1 MRFCINKII
10 LWLKSGEMRTIS
22 FSNNKVNVIT
32 GNSDTGKSSVL
43 DIIDYCL
50 CSTKANIPNQ
60 HIGVNVLWYG
70 INLTINS
77 KHYTIAR
84 GEVKNSIPSV
94 EYFFSGN
101 GRIPELPYSSI
112 GSSELKTI
120 LEQEFSINDSVT
132 FAYGGKN
139 ITQSTKIS
147 YRYFLMFNTQSG
159 DTINDSRV
167 YFDKQS
173 DDRYREALPRIFDLA
188 LGITTVENMTLKS
201 KIEYTQKALDR
212 LEKEKLLEETSDDDI
227 KVLKQALLKKSK
239 EFYLVNSQ
247 NDDERDFINLEGVIV
262 NGKLGLVNF
271 PESNIY
277 DALVE
282 EYQKVELQIKKLN
295 SFNSGYANYKK
306 QLSKEKESLKPIE
319 HLKKFIGNIENDEY
333 KQFIVVLE
341 KEYTQIKK
349 MIVDKMPFETDISNK
364 LADLKAK
371 LDDIEHRIKLCPKI
385 NFTPISDS
393 ERYIALGE
401 IKSEYTQLLNRP
413 KNKNNIDERIK
424 NKRNELEDY
433 NSKYVDYDSAREAT
447 INALNDCIATYMML
461 AKNAF
466 ESYHG
471 YLPSYDY
478 KKRILQLRK
487 SKTNQIESRT
497 SSSVDLFR
505 HLCLFL
511 GMHELSMI
519 NKVPYIAPFLILDQ
533 PTRPY
538 FQTNKNIDYKET
550 KNNTDSKGDWNKVE
564 EIFLIL
570 NEFIKNV
577 QKNKGEMQVIV
588 LEHVSREAWEG
599 RENVHLVEEFDGVKN
614 ALIPPRIAN
623 KK

>member
-10 LWLKSGEMRTIS
+10 LWLKSGEMRVIP
-22 FSNNKVNVIT
+22 FLNNKVNVIT

-50 CSTKANIPNQ
+50 CSSKANIPNQ

-70 INLTINS
+70 INITINS
-77 KHYTIAR
+77 KQYTIAR
-84 GEVKNSIPSV
+84 GEVKNSISSS
-94 EYFFSGN
+94 EYFFSGS
-101 GRIPELPYSSI
+101 GKIPELPYSSI

-201 KIEYTQKALDR
+201 KIENTQKAIDK

-227 KVLKQALLKKSK
+227 KALKQALLKKSK
-239 EFYLVNSQ
+239 EFYLINSE
-247 NDDERDFINLEGVIV
+247 NDDECDFTNLEGIIE

-271 PESNIY
+271 PESNKY
-277 DALVE
+277 DTLVE

-295 SFNSGYANYKK
+295 SFNRGYANYKK

-371 LDDIEHRIKLCPKI
+371 LDDIEQRIKLCPKI
-385 NFTPISDS
+385 NFTSISDS

-413 KNKNNIDERIK
+413 KNKSNIDERIK

-433 NSKYVDYDSAREAT
+433 NSKYVDYESAREAT
-447 INALNDCIATYMML
+447 INALNDCIAAYMML

-466 ESYHG
+466 ESYEG

-487 SKTNQIESRT
+487 SKTNQIEFRT

-538 FQTNKNIDYKET
+538 FQTNKNIDYTET

-577 QKNKGEMQVIV
+577 QKNEGEIQVIV
-588 LEHVSREAWEG
+588 LEHVSSEAWEG

>member
-1 MRFCINKII
+1 MRFCINKLI
-10 LWLKSGEMRTIS
+10 LWLKSGEMRIIP
-22 FSNNKVNVIT
+22 FLNNKVNVIT
-32 GNSDTGKSSVL
+32 GNSDTGKSSIL

-50 CSTKANIPNQ
+50 CSSKANIPNQ

-70 INLTINS
+70 INITINS
-77 KHYTIAR
+77 KQYTIAR
-84 GEVKNSIPSV
+84 GEVKNSRPSS
-94 EYFFSGN
+94 EYFFSGD
-101 GRIPELPYSSI
+101 GGIPELPYSSI

-139 ITQSTKIS
+139 IPQSTKIS

-159 DTINDSRV
+159 DTINDSHV

-188 LGITTVENMTLKS
+188 LGITTVENLTLKT
-201 KIEYTQKALDR
+201 KIQNTQKALDK
-212 LEKEKLLEETSDDDI
+212 LEMEKLLEETSDDEI
-227 KVLKQALLKKSK
+227 KVFIQTLLKKSK
-239 EFYLVNSQ
+239 EFYLINSE
-247 NDDERDFINLEGVIV
+247 NDDERDFENLKKVIES
-262 NGKLGLVNF
+262 GKLGLVNF
-271 PESNIY
+271 PESSKY

-295 SFNSGYANYKK
+295 SFNKGYANYKK
-306 QLSKEKESLKPIE
+306 QLTKEKESLKPIE

-333 KQFIVVLE
+333 KQFILVLE
-341 KEYTQIKK
+341 KEYTQLKK

-364 LADLKAK
+364 IADLKSK
-371 LDDIEHRIKLCPKI
+371 LNDIEQHIELCPKI
-385 NFTPISDS
+385 KFTPISDS

-401 IKSEYTQLLNRP
+401 IKSEYTKLLNRP
-413 KNKNNIDERIK
+413 KNRSNIDERIK
-424 NKRNELEDY
+424 NKKNELADY
-433 NSKYVDYDSAREAT
+433 KSRYVDYDSAREAT
-447 INALNDCIATYMML
+447 INALNDCSAAYMIL
-461 AKNAF
+461 AENAF
-466 ESYHG
+466 ESYEG

-478 KKRILQLRK
+478 KNRTLQLRK

-511 GMHELSMI
+511 GIHELSII
-519 NKVPYIAPFLILDQ
+519 NKVPYVAPFLILDQ

-538 FQTNKNIDYKET
+538 FQTNKNIDYTET
-550 KNNTDSKGDWNKVE
+550 KNNTDLKGDWNKVE

-570 NEFIKNV
+570 NELIKNI
-577 QKNKGEMQVIV
+577 QKNNGEIQVIV
-588 LEHVSREAWEG
+588 LEHVSSEAWEG

-623 KK
+623 GK

>member
-1 MRFCINKII
+1 MRFCINEII
-10 LWLKSGEMRTIS
+10 LWLKSGEIRTIP
-22 FSNNKVNVIT
+22 FLNNKVNVIT

-50 CSTKANIPNQ
+50 CSSKANIPNR

-70 INLTINS
+70 INITINS

-84 GEVKNSIPSV
+84 GEVINSRPST
-94 EYFFSGN
+94 EYFFSGS
-101 GRIPELPYSSI
+101 GKIPDLPYSSI

-132 FAYGGKN
+132 FAYGRKN

-147 YRYFLMFNTQSG
+147 FRYFLMFNTQSG

-167 YFDKQS
+167 YFDKQN

-188 LGITTVENMTLKS
+188 LGITTVENITLKS
-201 KIEYTQKALDR
+201 KIENTKKALDK

-227 KVLKQALLKKSK
+227 KALKQALLKKSK
-239 EFYLVNSQ
+239 EFYLIKSE
-247 NDDERDFINLEGVIV
+247 NDDELDFTNLEAIIE
-262 NGKLGLVNF
+262 NGKLELVNF
-271 PESNIY
+271 PESNKY

-295 SFNSGYANYKK
+295 SFNKGYSNYKK

-333 KQFIVVLE
+333 KQFIIVLE

-349 MIVDKMPFETDISNK
+349 MIIDKMPFETDISNK

-371 LDDIEHRIKLCPKI
+371 LGDIEQRIKLCPKI

-401 IKSEYTQLLNRP
+401 IKSEYTQLRNRP
-413 KNKNNIDERIK
+413 KNKSNIDERIK
-424 NKRNELEDY
+424 NKSNELEDY
-433 NSKYVDYDSAREAT
+433 TSKYVDYDSAREAI
-447 INALNDCIATYMML
+447 INALNDCIAAYMML

-466 ESYHG
+466 ESYEE

-511 GMHELSMI
+511 GMHELSII
-519 NKVPYIAPFLILDQ
+519 NKVPYVAPFLILDQ

-538 FQTNKNIDYKET
+538 FQTNKNIDYTET

-577 QKNKGEMQVIV
+577 QKNKGEIQVIV
-588 LEHVSREAWEG
+588 LEHVSSEAWEG
-599 RENVHLVEEFDGVKN
+599 RENVHLVEEFDGVEN